1 MPRFDKSKIEELK
14 EYLYNSSIHDAIL
27 ENLRYE
33 QGEESLKIET
43 FNPNFNVKINFT
55 FYDVRVALATRGNDF
70 GSRETIISLTVEDFS
85 YLLNY
90 IQKFSESMESSLYL
104 LFQMLSGDEL
114 HIVSRE
120 VIVEVTKQHIVSLQS
135 VEYTNQKASN
145 FKGRKQ
151 TYREKDPKPKGFRKV
166 PDKLQSI
173 PSVML
178 ADAEQ
183 IIHM

>member
-90 IQKFSESMESSLYL
+90 IQKFSES
-104 LFQMLSGDEL
+104 
-114 HIVSRE
+114 I
-120 VIVEVTKQHIVSLQS
+120 
-135 VEYTNQKASN
+135 
-145 FKGRKQ
+145 
-151 TYREKDPKPKGFRKV
+151 
-166 PDKLQSI
+166 
-173 PSVML
+173 
-178 ADAEQ
+178 
-183 IIHM
+183 